1 VNRVI
6 ATAKNRNFPL
16 LSDGV
21 HQKAHTPAECSAAGA
36 DPRTAYGAGRAPLH
50 LASLG
55 DEELA
60 QLVRLDLEA
69 TARELELSLRIM
81 NLLDEV
87 EALTHRNFGDE

>member
-21 HQKAHTPAECSAAGA
+21 HQKAHTPTECSAAGV
-36 DPRTAYGAGRAPLH
+36 DPRTAYGAGRAPKH
-50 LASLG
+50 LASLS

-60 QLVRLDLEA
+60 QMVRIDLDA
-69 TARELELSLRIM
+69 TARELELATRIM

-87 EALTHRNFGDE
+87 EALTHRNFGE

>member
-1 VNRVI
+1 MNRVI

-21 HQKAHTPAECSAAGA
+21 HQRPHTPAECSAAGV

-50 LASLG
+50 LASLS

-60 QLVRLDLEA
+60 QLVRIDLEA
-69 TARELELSLRIM
+69 TPRELELSLRIL
-81 NLLDEV
+81 NLLDALEEAINTYKEV
-87 EALTHRNFGDE
+87 E